1 MHKDIEQQEAETIEI
16 DLARVLQITLQIV
29 KRLWFFMLLVIAFFA
44 AAVVFI
50 QQKSYTPSYKA
61 YCTFSVHVVNKAT
74 LSDTNSLYAVYYDQD
89 LAEQLDATFS
99 YLVNSDFLSDDIK
112 EYLGGKTVD
121 GNIHANS
128 IEGSNIFVLSATS
141 STPEK
146 AGALLEA
153 LMAVYYDAARYVVG
167 DMETEVI
174 EGPVVSQTPYNTP
187 SRTNSIAIGT
197 AIGLMLSFGM
207 IVLYAVLKRTVFE
220 PADLEKYLNMQ
231 CFGVVPLLQAK
242 RSLSN

>member
-1 MHKDIEQQEAETIEI
+1 MHKDTEQQKVEMTEI

-29 KRLWFFMLLVIAFFA
+29 KRLWFFMLFVIAFFA

-146 AGALLEA
+146 AGELLET
-153 LMAVYYDAARYVVG
+153 LMAVYYDVARHVVG
-167 DMETEVI
+167 DMETEII
-174 EGPVVSQTPYNTP
+174 EGPVISQTPN
-187 SRTNSIAIGT
+187 N
-197 AIGLMLSFGM
+197 
-207 IVLYAVLKRTVFE
+207 V
-220 PADLEKYLNMQ
+220 
-231 CFGVVPLLQAK
+231 
-242 RSLSN
+242 